1 MPLSMNNTP
10 RRPRNK
16 SHEPHVAAKAERLQK
31 LLATAGYGSRR
42 QCEELILDGRVE
54 VNRQIVDTLGTRV
67 DLQVQEIR
75 VDGELL
81 PRRKL
86 VYYVVHKPPGVVST
100 SRDPAGRPRVIDLV
114 PDGQHL
120 FTVGRLDRSSEGL
133 IVVTNDG
140 ELAQRLAHPRYE
152 VEKTYLVD
160 VAGHLSP
167 RQLNRLRHGVH
178 LSEAFAKAVR
188 IQVKRTYTQTTQIE
202 IVLNEG
208 RNREIRRVLARVGH
222 KVLRLRRTALGSLRL
237 GNLPKGAVRQL
248 TRQEVTQ
255 LYGETDRGGT
265 KGRGRLQK
273 NIRRRT
279 PNTERRAQGE
289 GRKKKGKGRRANHT
303 G

>member
-1 MPLSMNNTP
+1 MNNTS
-10 RRPRNK
+10 RRPKNK
-16 SHEPHVAAKAERLQK
+16 FQERHVVAKAERLQK
-31 LLATAGYGSRR
+31 LLAVAGYGSRR
-42 QCEELILDGRVE
+42 KCEELILDGRVE
-54 VNRQIVDTLGTRV
+54 VNRKIVDILGTRV

-86 VYYVVHKPPGVVST
+86 VYYAVHKPSGVVST

-152 VEKTYLVD
+152 VEKTYSVD

-178 LSEAFAKAVR
+178 LAEAFAKAVR

-208 RNREIRRVLARVGH
+208 RNREIRRILARVGH

-248 TRQEVTQ
+248 TRKEVTQ
-255 LYGETDRGGT
+255 LYGDTERGSA

-273 NIRRRT
+273 DAERRT
-279 PNTERRAQGE
+279 PDSGRRAKGA
-289 GRKKKGKGRRANHT
+289 GRRKKGKERRANHA